1 MSTRS
6 HVPSFAAGCHWPP
19 QGLAKK
25 CPARHHKWHLHLVCA
40 LKHQHIISMFN
51 GNSWRW
57 IINLHGPYLYI
68 NIHIYIANC
77 ETTRRPEGMRS
88 SRRSLVSQPWLAGL
102 VTLHTRLNQ
111 RCDGTIICLHCLQS
125 ATSPAKTWGENG
137 GSFKCWGCHVSTFNM
152 TQSWCQKKGHVA
164 ELFGGQILFGTGPNV
179 HYQTNFGPLLS
190 EVSNPETGTSLRQE
204 DNDESENKGQQVW
217 DAPVTTNNS
226 QPSLEI
232 AGSQAMQ

>member
-1 MSTRS
+1 MS
-6 HVPSFAAGCHWPP
+6 
-19 QGLAKK
+19 
-25 CPARHHKWHLHLVCA
+25 
-40 LKHQHIISMFN
+40 
-51 GNSWRW
+51 
-57 IINLHGPYLYI
+57 YI
-68 NIHIYIANC
+68 LQ
-77 ETTRRPEGMRS
+77 TVKLPVKLPEGQKVWDLHEDLWCLSHDLLGLSLCTPVWISAVTERS
-88 SRRSLVSQPWLAGL
+88 SAC
-102 VTLHTRLNQ
+102 TA
-111 RCDGTIICLHCLQS
+111 

-179 HYQTNFGPLLS
+179 YYQTNFGPLLS